1 MAIRPPRKNTAAR
14 PRDAAVVR
22 LEPVQAGAGAQ
33 DGEASRQAPDQAGSP
48 ADRLLRDLDAV
59 LRNEPGIDD
68 EVRQLL
74 QGQFAEALETAE
86 ANSGAAASVPARAD
100 WLDAIEALRQSGLV
114 GDNDVNELVR
124 QIDTALAPLQRR
136 ESKLAVEFSR
146 RIQEEGQERALAWF
160 REASQALDGEGAAD
174 GAANPSGFA
183 AMPASGSEV
192 IHSRSRRLRGPPVR
206 R

>member
-1 MAIRPPRKNTAAR
+1 MVRPDPT
-14 PRDAAVVR
+14 P
-22 LEPVQAGAGAQ
+22 AGAGVQ
-33 DGEASRQAPDQAGSP
+33 DGDASRQTGEQAASP
-48 ADRLLRDLDAV
+48 AESLLRDLDAV
-59 LRNEPGIDD
+59 LRNEPGIDE

-74 QGQFAEALETAE
+74 QGQFAEALESAD
-86 ANSGAAASVPARAD
+86 AASGAVATAPDRAD

-114 GDNDVNELVR
+114 GDGDVNELVR

-146 RIQEEGQERALAWF
+146 RIQEEGQERALAWY
-160 REASQALDGEGAAD
+160 REASQALDDDSATDGTAD
-174 GAANPSGFA
+174 PTGFA